1 MRSFKYAVVASAL
14 ALSVG
19 AQAQQQQ
26 FPKDRPIMLVVPW
39 APGGNVDVTARVVA
53 PGLSEIL
60 GQPVIVENRAGAG
73 GFIGSTRVVQS
84 EPDGHT
90 LLLGSSGSI
99 SIGPAIANNA
109 PYDSTKDLIA
119 VGPIHSVPL
128 VLTAS
133 GKSDIKS
140 LSDFLAK
147 AKANPGALS
156 VGSAGN
162 GSTQHLAIEL
172 LALRTGTKLNHIPYR
187 GSGPALNDLV
197 GGQVETMIDQ
207 MTSSLP
213 FIKKG
218 DIRAI
223 AVTNSNRSAQMP
235 DVPTVQE
242 QGIPDM
248 DMTTYTGIFAPAGTP
263 PAVVAKISDALKQVM
278 QRKDVRDRFEALG
291 VEILQMDQPAFQTFV
306 NRDFAN
312 SRAIGKAAN
321 ISIN

>member
-1 MRSFKYAVVASAL
+1 MQLLKFAAVMTALTLGASA
-14 ALSVG
+14 A
-19 AQAQQQQ
+19 AQQSY
-26 FPKDRPIMLVVPW
+26 PKDKPIMLVVPW
-39 APGGNVDVTARVVA
+39 APGGNVDVTARIVA
-53 PGLSEIL
+53 PGLGEIL
-60 GQPVIVENRAGAG
+60 GQPVIVENRGGAG

-119 VGPIHSVPL
+119 IGPIHAVPL

-133 GKSDIKS
+133 GKSDIKT
-140 LSDFLAK
+140 LQDFITK
-147 AKANPGALS
+147 AKAEPGSLS
-156 VGSAGN
+156 VASAGN

-172 LALRTGTKLNHIPYR
+172 LALKSGTKVNHIPYR

-213 FIKKG
+213 FIQKG

-223 AVTNSNRSAQMP
+223 AVTGKNRSQQLP
-235 DVPTVQE
+235 DVQTVQE
-242 QGIPDM
+242 LGIPDM
-248 DMTTYTGIFAPAGTP
+248 DMTTYTGIFAPSGTP
-263 PAVVAKISDALKQVM
+263 PEIVAEINEALKQVM
-278 QRKDVRDRFEALG
+278 QRKDVREKFQSLG
-291 VEILQMDQPAFQTFV
+291 VEILEMSQPEFQQFV
-306 NRDFAN
+306 NDDFAN

-321 ISIN
+321 VSIN